1 MSLNIT
7 DVRVQPLRNP
17 KTKIIGFATVTL
29 NGVLVIED
37 WKIIRKNDG
46 DLFVAG
52 PSKKTNDPERPWR
65 DTVKIVN
72 REANQAFQA
81 AVLAAWNGNSPS
93 RSSGS
98 SIQQQYG
105 QYMDSGPATQAAP
118 PTPAQQPQ
126 GEFQFETPPPPTDA
140 DREDAPDGAAAWF

>member
-17 KTKIIGFATVTL
+17 KTKIIGFATVTF

-46 DLFVAG
+46 GLFVAG
-52 PSKKTNDPERPWR
+52 PSKKTNDPERPYR
-65 DTVKIVN
+65 DIVKIVN
-72 REANQAFQA
+72 REANQGFQA

-93 RSSGS
+93 QSSGS

-105 QYMDSGPATQAAP
+105 QYMDNTPAPQQAPA
-118 PTPAQQPQ
+118 AQQPQ

-140 DREDAPDGAAAWF
+140 DREDAPEGAGSWFQ